1 MTAVEL
7 TRALERG
14 EVDNAGFRHA
24 SHLRVAWTYLCESES
39 VEQASEKMSATLRRF
54 AAAAGVPEKF
64 HETITQFWMRLLA
77 PLRESNHAIGFDK
90 LVQTYPRLLE
100 KNLPLD
106 YYSAETLWSDRA
118 RFTWV
123 EPDLKPLCS
132 DAIDLCPSGPARH
145 APHRAVS

>member
-7 TRALERG
+7 TRRLERG
-14 EVDNAGFRHA
+14 EIDNSDFHHA
-24 SHLRVAWTYLCESES
+24 SHLRVAWTYLCESDS
-39 VEQASEKMSATLRRF
+39 VAQASEKMSATLRRF

-77 PLRESNHAIGFDK
+77 ELRESNRTNSFDE
-90 LVQTYPRLLE
+90 LAQAHPRLLE

-106 YYSAETLWSDRA
+106 YYSAETLRSDRA
-118 RFTWV
+118 RLTWI
-123 EPDLKPLCS
+123 EPDLRLLCS
-132 DAIDLCPSGPARH
+132 NAIDLCPSGPAGN